1 MVNVNFVGRL
11 GGDSEIKESNG
22 KQFIV
27 MRVAVDDY
35 NFSTKEKTTQWINV
49 TSHNS
54 NVMNMQ
60 QYLKKG
66 SSVMVL
72 GTSRI
77 RTYVNKE
84 QVVVP
89 TMDVFADRI
98 EFVGGSSKET
108 NEQTTKN
115 VDFGAFPSATQAA
128 QQPTQQQTATS
139 QAQNVNV
146 DDLPF

>member
-1 MVNVNFVGRL
+1 
-11 GGDSEIKESNG
+11 
-22 KQFIV
+22 
-27 MRVAVDDY
+27 
-35 NFSTKEKTTQWINV
+35 
-49 TSHNS
+49 
-54 NVMNMQ
+54 MNMQ

-108 NEQTTKN
+108 NDQTTKN
-115 VDFGAFPSATQAA
+115 VDFGTLPSAAQAATTQAA
-128 QQPTQQQTATS
+128 QQPTQQQTAAS

>member
-1 MVNVNFVGRL
+1 
-11 GGDSEIKESNG
+11 
-22 KQFIV
+22 
-27 MRVAVDDY
+27 
-35 NFSTKEKTTQWINV
+35 
-49 TSHNS
+49 
-54 NVMNMQ
+54 MNMQ

-108 NEQTTKN
+108 SDQTTKN
-115 VDFGAFPSATQAA
+115 VDFGTLPSTSQASAT
-128 QQPTQQQTATS
+128 QPTQQQTVAS
-139 QAQNVNV
+139 SAQNVNV